1 MKSRN
6 KKRLLALVLCMV
18 VAISNS
24 SFIFAS
30 ETGQTEY
37 PQEAEVQ
44 TQDEAVAD
52 DMDVAAYAADEGQ
65 AVADEQPAA
74 VEQVA
79 TESAAEPETTAVA
92 PAEQPAAEAPAAEQ
106 PTTEAPAAQE
116 PAAAPTEE
124 APATEEEAPGTE
136 SALEGEK
143 LQEEES
149 EEQTPEENQEEEA
162 YVQTLEYEDDN
173 VKIHVSA
180 KAEGIIPEN
189 ASLKVV
195 PLVKQDVT
203 AGMTEEE
210 VQSINEINAQYA
222 VVEQKLNEKADE
234 EEYDIGGFLAYD
246 ISFVDAEGNKAE
258 PNGDVKVTM
267 EYKNAVLPETI
278 EKENASDMDV
288 TVMHLEED
296 AQGNVK
302 QVVDMSQENNKI
314 ETIETTDTQEIKQA
328 VFETNSFSA
337 YAITWKNDIT
347 DVEGNNIKK
356 ETYEQYLNDMKAEV
370 EKPQNGNLPIT
381 DWKRSSNYVNADV
394 DLTTEAQDVS
404 ASSINRNWW
413 KNVSGLQL
421 DVSDPDKVWDGSR
434 NPKHNYTG
442 YLTNNQLSIYQGKL
456 YDSATWKDHHQG
468 DNNGSVYRFQGT
480 FDIGDVDP
488 NNYAYTIQQVTGN
501 DRLYINDD
509 MWVFIYPQGTNL
521 NETNFMDY
529 LAFWT
534 GTRNQNGSVKYFN
547 TRLGTAATRD
557 GNAGLNNNLIKLT
570 DGWHMVSVKDNAGAI
585 IQSIYNSGNHAKEYV
600 MDVFV
605 DDNAEGGGTYR
616 LTVNR
621 QQVAKTP
628 VKIKKISSTGVA
640 LPGAE
645 FSIDDA
651 SNSLHYTAT
660 SDANGIVSFSLMD
673 GTYTLK
679 ETKAPSGYVKTSGT
693 WTVTVSNNSYEI
705 SGLTTGTD
713 NIYTVTNNSEK
724 EEALKGLETSKTVE
738 EIDYGKRTYKIK
750 LNASTTGQSPDE
762 DATGASVVL
771 VLDAS
776 SSMKDL
782 TDIKNAAQSFVDELE
797 KSSDK
802 SEVSVIWYQGTEGG
816 TYCNVEVSAFAEI
829 GTSYDEITKAID
841 KGKLDYYATGTPMGK
856 ALQAADDELNSAKYS
871 NKYVILFTDG
881 LPGHRTSDG
890 AGNDC
895 FNCMVANNAYKEA
908 GSIKSKAVIYTV
920 GYNLANNGDLL
931 WTPGHSNASEDMEDH
946 DRYWANIWDG
956 YKSKHNTTTSASDF
970 LKEYIATK
978 ESGNHKYAYT
988 TNDTTG
994 LQETFKSLAGDI
1006 GALYSIQPSKI
1017 VDVIDARFEL
1027 TDEQKKEFDKNDEIT
1042 YKENKDDGTTT
1053 ITWIG
1058 SSAHIGNK
1066 NSTDNTNKP
1075 WSATVDIVAKDDFIG
1090 GNAVPTNTGTSGI
1103 YITDTDVRRFDKPT
1117 VNVKLLSMEMTG
1129 KEITVYKGDPV
1140 NSSAFYSELA
1150 KTLTI
1155 KKLDDGETLT
1165 AVQPVPDLKDDQSAL
1180 ATLNKTKTLEL
1191 GKDQSYRY
1199 TYPGTRTTDAVGYFT
1214 YTYRISD
1221 NPGVNAIN
1229 HKAGDPGTPAEQ
1241 YTLEVTFIPYTVNER
1256 TTANGTS
1263 APEANGGTVVSK
1275 NLTKSADY
1283 KVNII
1288 AGSIEIT
1295 KILDV
1300 DKNQNVPDG
1309 TTFTFRV
1316 NGPDNFSKDIPLTV
1330 SYDENTE
1337 QYKATYTGNELKN
1350 LARGAYTVSEVAID
1364 NYQVK
1369 DKPMIGTGTNTW
1381 NTEDTVNDTVTF
1393 DLGYHKGENDE
1404 KTNVIVNQKY
1414 NSSDGGVLGQ
1424 VTYTNE
1430 AVYKNWSV
1438 IKVSKSSND
1447 QKLQGAEFTLS
1458 KDNTT
1463 YYGRSGEDGK
1473 VQWYKDDKFV
1483 NQADSISAGTY
1494 TLREVKAPVGYVLT
1508 TDAYIFVITKNG
1520 ALKEVKKGNE
1530 KVPPTLDNSEYKIYI
1545 QNEVVYDLPSTGHTG
1560 IFNILMSGILLM
1572 FAGILIIYKM
1582 KGKEVLK
1589 K

>member
-30 ETGQTEY
+30 ETGQAEY

-44 TQDEAVAD
+44 TQDEAVAN

-79 TESAAEPETTAVA
+79 TEPAAEPETTAAA
-92 PAEQPAAEAPAAEQ
+92 PAEQPVAEAPAAEQ
-106 PTTEAPAAQE
+106 PTIEAPAAETPAAQE
-116 PAAAPTEE
+116 PAATPTEE
-124 APATEEEAPGTE
+124 TTAQTETVVEGAE
-136 SALEGEK
+136 S
-143 LQEEES
+143 QEEES

-180 KAEGIIPEN
+180 KTEGIIPEN

-210 VQSINEINAQYA
+210 VQSINAINAQYDI
-222 VVEQKLNEKADE
+222 VEQKLNEKADE

-246 ISFVDAEGNKAE
+246 ISFVDADGNKAE

-337 YAITWKNDIT
+337 YAITWTNGIT
-347 DVEGNNIKK
+347 DVEGNRIY
-356 ETYEQYLNDMKAEV
+356 ESTYNRYLNEMKAEV
-370 EKPQNGNLPIT
+370 EGTQNGNLPIT
-381 DWKRSSNYVNADV
+381 DWKRSSKYVNADV

-404 ASSINRNWW
+404 ASSVNQNWW
-413 KNVSGLQL
+413 KNVSGLKL
-421 DVSDPDKVWDGSR
+421 DVSEPDKVWDGSR
-434 NPKHNYTG
+434 NSKHNYTG
-442 YLTNNQLSIYQGKL
+442 YLADNKLSIYQGKL
-456 YDSATWKDHHQG
+456 YDSATWIDHHSG
-468 DNNGSVYRFQGT
+468 ENNGSVYRFQGT
-480 FDIGDVDP
+480 FNIGNENP

-509 MWVFIYPQGTNL
+509 MWVFIYPKKTTL
-521 NETNFMDY
+521 TETNFMNY

-534 GTRNQNGSVKYFN
+534 GTRNQNNSVKYFN

-557 GNAGLNNNLIKLT
+557 GNANSNNNLTKLT
-570 DGWHMVSVKDNAGAI
+570 DGWNMVSVTDNAGAI
-585 IQSIYNSGNHAKEYV
+585 IQSIYNSGNYATEYV

-605 DDNAEGGGTYR
+605 DDNAAGGGTYR
-616 LTVNR
+616 LTVNK
-621 QQVAKTP
+621 QQVVKTP
-628 VKIKKISSTGVA
+628 VQIKKISSTGVA

-693 WTVTVSNNSYEI
+693 WTVTVRDNSYEI
-705 SGLTTGTD
+705 SDLTKGTD
-713 NIYTVTNNSEK
+713 NLYTVTNNSEK
-724 EEALKGLETSKTVE
+724 EEALKGLETSKTAKVK
-738 EIDYGKRTYKIK
+738 DYVNRTYQIK

-771 VLDAS
+771 VLDKS
-776 SSMKDL
+776 GSMGSL
-782 TDIKNAAQSFVDELE
+782 NTIQTAAKGFVDELK

-802 SEVSVIWYQGTEGG
+802 SEVSVIWYSGTEGSSPTVTDSG
-816 TYCNVEVSAFAEI
+816 FMEI
-829 GTSYDEITKAID
+829 KSNYQRINAAIGS
-841 KGKLDYYATGTPMGK
+841 KGSGSGGTPMGV
-856 ALQAADDELNSAKYS
+856 ALQTAKTRLGSAKY
-871 NKYVILFTDG
+871 NAKYVILFTDG
-881 LPGHRTSDG
+881 MPGYRDPDG
-890 AGNDC
+890 RDDIC
-895 FNCMVANNAYKEA
+895 FNCMVANNAYNA
-908 GSIKSKAVIYTV
+908 AQDIKKSAVLYTV
-920 GYNLANNGDLL
+920 GYKLSGKLQWD
-931 WTPGHSNASEDMEDH
+931 PGHSSTSTDRTEHGGKKYDH
-946 DRYWANIWDG
+946 QT
-956 YKSKHNTTTSASDF
+956 KTSASNF

-988 TNDTTG
+988 TSDTTG

-1017 VDVIDARFEL
+1017 VDVIDARFQL
-1027 TDEQKKEFDKNDEIT
+1027 TEAQKRAFDQNKEIT
-1042 YKENKDDGTTT
+1042 YEVNADGTTS
-1053 ITWIG
+1053 ITWTG

-1103 YITDTDVRRFDKPT
+1103 YITDTDVRHFDKPT

-1140 NSSAFYSELA
+1140 NSSEFYSELA

-1155 KKLDDGETLT
+1155 KKLDNGETLT
-1165 AVQPVPDLKDDQSAL
+1165 AVQPVNNEKVTLPNLEAAQL
-1180 ATLNKTKTLEL
+1180 ATLNGTRTLVL
-1191 GKDQSYRY
+1191 GSDQSYTY
-1199 TYPGTRTTDAVGYFT
+1199 TYPETTDAVGYFT
-1214 YTYRISD
+1214 YTYKISD
-1221 NPGVNAIN
+1221 NPGGNASN
-1229 HKAGDPGTPAEQ
+1229 HKAGNPGTPAEQ

-1263 APEANGGTVVSK
+1263 APAANGGTVVSQ

-1309 TTFTFRV
+1309 TTFTFHV
-1316 NGPDNFSKDIPLTV
+1316 AGPNDFSKDILLTV
-1330 SYDENTE
+1330 SYDESTR
-1337 QYKATYTGNELKN
+1337 QYKATYTGDELKN
-1350 LARGAYTVSEVAID
+1350 LARGAYTVSEVATD

-1369 DKPMIGTGTNTW
+1369 DNPIIGTDTNTW
-1381 NTEDTVNDTVTF
+1381 HTEDTEHDTVTF
-1393 DLGYHKGENDE
+1393 ELGYHKGENDK
-1404 KTNVIVNQKY
+1404 KTDVIVNQKY

-1438 IKVSKSSND
+1438 IKVSKSSNA

-1473 VQWYKDDKFV
+1473 VQWYTDDKFE

-1508 TDAYIFVITKNG
+1508 TDTYTFVITKNG

-1530 KVPPTLDNSEYKIYI
+1530 KVQPTLDNSEYKIYI
-1545 QNEVVYDLPSTGHTG
+1545 QNEVVYDLPSTGHSG
-1560 IFNILMSGILLM
+1560 IFNIMMSGILLM